1 VNTPNETPKTGQPS
15 SDSAGVGDT
24 LRREGGRVKGVAND
38 FRKFLLRGNVIDLAV
53 AVIVGAAFN
62 TVVQSL
68 VKNIFTPFIG
78 WIFGKP
84 NFSDLT
90 VSLGGCDS
98 KTHACKGTI
107 MYGSF
112 LTDVVNFVIIG
123 FSVFVIVKTFEK
135 LQRMRRGPIEEDV
148 DPLTVDQELLT
159 EIRDLL
165 RAQVQPAE
173 K

>member
-1 VNTPNETPKTGQPS
+1 MNTPNETPKTGQS
-15 SDSAGVGDT
+15 TSDSSGVGGEA
-24 LRREGGRVKGVAND
+24 RRAAQSVRGLGTD
-38 FRKFLLRGNVIDLAV
+38 FKNFILRGNVIDLAV
-53 AVIVGAAFN
+53 AVIIGAAFN
-62 TVVQSL
+62 NVVQSL
-68 VKNIFTPFIG
+68 VKNIFTPFIA

-90 VSLGGCDS
+90 VSLGGCDA
-98 KTHACKGTI
+98 KTHVCKGTI
-107 MYGSF
+107 EYGSF
-112 LTDVVNFVIIG
+112 LTDVVNFIIIG

-135 LQRMRRGPIEEDV
+135 LQSLRHHPVQEDV

-165 RAQVQPAE
+165 RAQAAPSE